1 MYLSRR
7 AILRAAAAAGV
18 ALPLAGLAACSSDT
32 GATGKLLRS
41 TAPLPK
47 PFRSPLTVP
56 PVLKPEGGAGGDR
69 YEITARAADAAILPG
84 LTTRIWGYEGLF
96 PGPTIEARSGRQIV
110 VRTRNELPVP
120 IVTHLHGGVTP
131 PESDGYPTDF
141 VLPVSGGHTGQA
153 GHAGDHAGRI
163 SRGEKEYVYPLE
175 QRAGTLWTHDHRMDF
190 TGPQVYRG
198 LAAFVIVRDDEEDA
212 LPLPRGDKDIPLM
225 ITDRAF
231 AEDGSLRYPSLDP
244 ELARTPGTEP
254 DYMDGVLGDVIL
266 VNGTPWPFH
275 EVTGTRHR
283 LRLLNASNAR
293 RYELALDPPPSSGG
307 FQLIGS
313 DLGLLD
319 TPRVLT
325 TLPIAQGE
333 RFDVVVDFS
342 GYPAGTEV
350 TLRNQLGQGD
360 LGLVMRFVV
369 TGKERETASVPQRL
383 AKLDFPDP
391 GGVAEW
397 RTFNLYRDAVGDHL
411 EWTVNGKPFD
421 MKRVDARPRL
431 GSTEMWTVTS
441 DVHHPFHLHLA
452 HFKVVSRNGRSPL
465 PSDAGWKDTV
475 DLRPKENV
483 QLLVRFAGYRGRYVF
498 HCHNLEH
505 EDMAM
510 MVNFDVV

>member
-7 AILRAAAAAGV
+7 AMLKAAAAAGM
-18 ALPLAGLAACSSDT
+18 ALPIAGLAACSDDAGS
-32 GATGKLLRS
+32 TGKLLRS
-41 TAPLPK
+41 GAPLPE
-47 PFRSPLTVP
+47 PFRRPLTVP
-56 PVLKPEGGAGGDR
+56 PVLKPSRGAGEDR
-69 YEITARAADAAILPG
+69 YEITARAADVEILPG
-84 LTTRIWGYEGLF
+84 LTTRIWGYDGLF
-96 PGPTIEARSGRQIV
+96 PGPTIEARSGRRVV

-131 PESDGYPTDF
+131 PESDGYPTDL
-141 VLPVSGGHTGQA
+141 VLPVSGGHA
-153 GHAGDHAGRI
+153 GHDGAHGGRI

-198 LAAFVIVRDDEEDA
+198 LAAFFIVRDDEDDA

-225 ITDRAF
+225 ITDRSF
-231 AEDGSLRYPSLDP
+231 AEDGSLLYPSLDP
-244 ELARTPGTEP
+244 DLARTRGTEP

-266 VNGTPWPFH
+266 VNGTPWPSH
-275 EVTGTRHR
+275 EVTNTRHR

-293 RYELALDPPPSSGG
+293 RYELTLDPPPESGG
-307 FQLIGS
+307 FQVIGS

-319 TPRVLT
+319 APRTLS
-325 TLPIAQGE
+325 TLPIAQAE

-342 GYPAGTEV
+342 GYPIGTEV
-350 TLRNQLGQGD
+350 TLRNKLGEGRLGQ
-360 LGLVMRFVV
+360 VMRFVV
-369 TGKERETASVPQRL
+369 AAKERETASVPQRL
-383 AKLDFPDP
+383 SRLDFPDP
-391 GGVAEW
+391 EQISGT
-397 RTFNLYRDAVGDHL
+397 RTFSFYRESVHDHL

-431 GSTEMWTVTS
+431 GTTERWLITS

-452 HFKVVSRNGRSPL
+452 HFKVLSRNDKSPRDT
-465 PSDAGWKDTV
+465 DAGWKDTV
-475 DLRPKENV
+475 DLRPGEHV
-483 QLLVRFAGYRGRYVF
+483 QLLVRFSGYRGRYVL